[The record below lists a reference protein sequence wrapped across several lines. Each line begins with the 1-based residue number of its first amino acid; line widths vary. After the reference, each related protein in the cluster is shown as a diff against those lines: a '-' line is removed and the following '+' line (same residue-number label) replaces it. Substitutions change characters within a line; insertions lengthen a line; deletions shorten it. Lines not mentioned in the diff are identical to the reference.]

1 MTITRR
7 RVSTG
12 QNLSRGANESWT
24 IMAQV
29 ELKFDDEEVL
39 ALQALWEDYLKRQEA
54 LMQSLEDV
62 VTRVEAIEEKIQAQ
76 KKDNGAAS

>member
-1 MTITRR
+1 
-7 RVSTG
+7 
-12 QNLSRGANESWT
+12 
-24 IMAQV
+24 MAKV

>member
-1 MTITRR
+1 
-7 RVSTG
+7 
-12 QNLSRGANESWT
+12 
-24 IMAQV
+24 MAKV

-76 KKDNGAAS
+76 KKDTGAAS

>member
-1 MTITRR
+1 
-7 RVSTG
+7 
-12 QNLSRGANESWT
+12 
-24 IMAQV
+24 MAKV

-39 ALQALWEDYLKRQEA
+39 ALQALWEDYLERQEA

-76 KKDNGAAS
+76 KKDTGAAS

>member
-1 MTITRR
+1 
-7 RVSTG
+7 
-12 QNLSRGANESWT
+12 
-24 IMAQV
+24 MAQV